1 MRFLFSFA
9 GIKNLMI
16 MLCASFIILLLD
28 LLGIALIFPFLS
40 FVISPET
47 VLNNQYINDIFGFL
61 GFSSTDD
68 FIVMIGCLLVLLYV
82 LKLLVK
88 TTLNAVRHHINGDIT
103 FRLSSHLFEG
113 LLASRYSLFTDK
125 SASELLTIINAQTV
139 QCVLCLEAVILIVN
153 ELLFFSVLL
162 SVALYIKPVIAISS
176 LIILFGIGL
185 IVYFLLVKKITLL
198 GKINATVNIIVYKYG
213 FATANSIR
221 DIKIMRLEGN
231 YIEKFK
237 SIWRD
242 YTGNNAKS
250 KTYKGIPADFS
261 EVLIYIGLVLVG
273 LYVFVNGQTF
283 NDLIPVLGVVA
294 MSAVRILPSFNRIV
308 GGYNEYKYYQ
318 HSIYLIKDLLQ
329 KIKIHRQKITPL
341 QLLFN
346 KSLNISGLSFS
357 YGDKKIIDSISIDME
372 RGCSY
377 AFVGT
382 SGAGKS
388 TLLDVLVGLR
398 KADAGLFSIDG
409 VNFDPFNTDALKRL
423 VGYVPQSVSL
433 IDESI
438 AFNISFEKNYDRDK
452 MKYVISL
459 VRLDEFVSD
468 QQDGLETFLGESGVR
483 VSGGQKQRIGIA
495 RALYRDPQI
504 IIFDEATSAL
514 DAVTENEVMDEIS
527 RLVGNR
533 TLIIVAHRLSTVKNC
548 NAIHLLD
555 KGSIIARGTHQ
566 ELLESSKQY
575 RDLNIQQGEKS
586 RC

>member
-1 MRFLFSFA
+1 MRFLLSFA
-9 GIKNLMI
+9 GNSNLII
-16 MLCASFIILLLD
+16 MLCASFIILFLD

-40 FVISPET
+40 FMISPET
-47 VLNNQYINDIFGFL
+47 VLNNQYINNIFIFL
-61 GFSSTDD
+61 GFSSTGD

-82 LKLLVK
+82 LKLLAK

-125 SASELLTIINAQTV
+125 SASELVTIINAQTV
-139 QCVLCLEAVILIVN
+139 QCVLCLEAIILIAN
-153 ELLFFSVLL
+153 ELLFFFVIL
-162 SVALYIKPVIAISS
+162 SVGFYLKPVIAISS
-176 LIILFGIGL
+176 LVILCGIGL
-185 IVYFLLVKKITLL
+185 VVYLLLVKKITLL
-198 GKINATVNIIVYKYG
+198 GKIHATLNIIVYKYG
-213 FATANSIR
+213 FATANSIK
-221 DIKIMRLEGN
+221 DIKIMRLEDN

-237 SIWRD
+237 GIWKD
-242 YTGNNAKS
+242 YTRNNAKS

-261 EVLIYIGLVLVG
+261 EVLIYIVLVLVG
-273 LYVFVNGQTF
+273 LYVFVNGQAF
-283 NDLIPVLGVVA
+283 NELIPILGVIA

-329 KIKIHRQKITPL
+329 KIKIHRQQITPL

-346 KSLNISGLSFS
+346 KSIYIDGLSFS

-372 RGCSY
+372 KGGSY

-398 KADAGLFSIDG
+398 KADAGVFSIDG

-438 AFNISFEKNYDRDK
+438 SFNISFEKNYDKEK

-459 VRLDEFVSD
+459 ARLDEFVSN

-514 DAVTENEVMDEIS
+514 DAVTESEVMDEIS

-533 TLIIVAHRLSTVKNC
+533 TLIIVAHRLSTIEHCDFLYCLEKGNLADC
-548 NAIHLLD
+548 GKTSLL
-555 KGSIIARGTHQ
+555 
-566 ELLESSKQY
+566 
-575 RDLNIQQGEKS
+575 
-586 RC
+586 